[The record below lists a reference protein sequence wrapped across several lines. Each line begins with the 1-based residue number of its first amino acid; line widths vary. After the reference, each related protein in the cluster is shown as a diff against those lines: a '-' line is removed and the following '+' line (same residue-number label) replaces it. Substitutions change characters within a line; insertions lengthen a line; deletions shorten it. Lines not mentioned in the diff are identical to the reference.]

1 LHPYSKG
8 QRNEYVTLDY
18 MECHILSLNI
28 RVLIL
33 NSNIFFRANFG
44 REKLIWQELDLSGCK
59 LLIEQERDE

>member
-1 LHPYSKG
+1 
-8 QRNEYVTLDY
+8 
-18 MECHILSLNI
+18 MLSLNI

-44 REKLIWQELDLSGCK
+44 REKLIWKELDLSGSK